1 MTIDQKWN
9 LIISY
14 LLPTLSKEQTK
25 IKYTLYKLVLEK
37 LIILVDDMKKA
48 QIREQMLVPDLYVF
62 TLKFEI
68 PQQPIKKD

>member
-1 MTIDQKWN
+1 
-9 LIISY
+9 
-14 LLPTLSKEQTK
+14 LLFDHMS
-25 IKYTLYKLVLEK
+25 EK
-37 LIILVDDMKKA
+37 FRPIKA